1 MSACS
6 VMPPRNSG
14 VRLRRKPGVRP
25 LTAYEM
31 ANVEPT
37 AAWAPTE
44 SEVIA
49 ACDTKFRPDADMC
62 ISRAHM
68 SDERKV
74 EEGVTLR

>member
-6 VMPPRNSG
+6 VMPLRNSG
-14 VRLRRKPGVRP
+14 VQLRRKPGVRP

-37 AAWAPTE
+37 K

-49 ACDTKFRPDADMC
+49 ACDTKFNPDADMC

-68 SDERKV
+68 PDERKV
-74 EEGVTLR
+74 EEGATLR

>member
-1 MSACS
+1 
-6 VMPPRNSG
+6 
-14 VRLRRKPGVRP
+14 
-25 LTAYEM
+25 M

-74 EEGVTLR
+74 EEGATLR